1 MNSPLESFDAILE
14 YVNRYADQEV
24 IAACDLFYEIFI
36 EWEIRRSKSIE
47 FAEELGNKLVKNYL
61 LKEELV

>member
-1 MNSPLESFDAILE
+1 MNSPLESFDAIHE
-14 YVNRYADQEV
+14 YVNRYADHEV
-24 IAACDLFYEIFI
+24 IAACNSFYEKFI

-47 FAEELGNKLVKNYL
+47 FAEELGNQLVKNYL